1 MSSGKVKP
9 SMEWL
14 NSLKAQGKVEII
26 EDAVPAKLYEYSV
39 IHDNSHI
46 TSTGAL
52 AVRSGKKTGRSP
64 KDKRIVMDD
73 LVKDDVSWGKVNMPM
88 EKDKFQEMK
97 TRALDFL
104 KTKERL
110 YVVNV
115 WAGWDPSLRISVKIV
130 TSRPY
135 HALFVRTMLI
145 PAGPED
151 AKEFE
156 SPDYVIYNGGEK
168 AANDTDP
175 NSACVVINFTSHEF
189 VILGTQYAGEMKKGV
204 FTILNY
210 LMPKQ
215 NILSMHASCNIDLKK
230 NQSSMFFGLSGT
242 GKTTL
247 STDPLR
253 SMVGDDEHCWTDHG
267 VFNVEY
273 GCYAK
278 CVNLKQEDEPDIF
291 NAIKY
296 GAVLENIVM
305 DPKSRIVDY
314 YDISVTEN
322 TRAAYPLS
330 HLTNAV
336 IPAQIT
342 THPSNVFF
350 LTFDAFGALPPVSK
364 LDFHQAMYHFV
375 NGYTSKVAG
384 TEQGIKEPEATFST
398 CFGEPF
404 MVFDPVVYAKLL
416 ADRVIKHK
424 CNVWLINTGYVQGPY
439 GSKKGHRIKLR
450 HTRAILDAIHNGD
463 LDDEKVFNSKRTD
476 VFNLQ
481 IPLAVKGV
489 PDDILDPEKS
499 WEDVAAYKKKIAEL
513 GQRFARNFH
522 HHHKANHDPEIA
534 EGGPHLDP
542 DLVLPDDNSAGGM
555 AG

>member
-1 MSSGKVKP
+1 MAAKTKP

-14 NSLKAQGKVEII
+14 NTLKSEGKVEII
-26 EDAVPAKLYEYSV
+26 EDASPARLYEYSV
-39 IHDNSHI
+39 IHDNSNF
-46 TSTGAL
+46 TSSGAL

-64 KDKRIVMDD
+64 KDKRIVKDD
-73 LVKDDVSWGKVNMPM
+73 LVKDDVAWGKVNMPM
-88 EKDKFQEMK
+88 EPEKFVQAKD
-97 TRALDFL
+97 RAQQFL
-104 KTKERL
+104 SSKERL

-115 WAGWDPSLRISVKIV
+115 WGGWDPSLRISVKIV

-145 PAGPED
+145 PAGEED

-156 SPDYVIYNGGEK
+156 NPDYVIYNAGETP
-168 AANDTDP
+168 ADDSNP

-215 NILSMHASCNIDLKK
+215 GILSMHASCNIDLKK
-230 NQSSMFFGLSGT
+230 NQSTIFFGLSGT

-247 STDPLR
+247 STDPGR
-253 SMVGDDEHCWTDHG
+253 AMVGDDEHCWTDHG
-267 VFNVEY
+267 VYNIEG

-278 CVNLKQEDEPDIF
+278 CVNLKQEEEPDIF

-305 DPKSRIVDY
+305 NPKSRVVDY
-314 YDISVTEN
+314 TDISVTEN

-330 HLTNAV
+330 HLPNAV
-336 IPAQIT
+336 IPAQIS
-342 THPSNVFF
+342 THPNHVIF

-384 TEQGIKEPEATFST
+384 TELGVKEPETTFST

-416 ADRVIKHK
+416 ADRVNAYK
-424 CNVWLINTGYVQGPY
+424 CKVWLINTGYVQGPY
-439 GSKKGHRIKLR
+439 GSKRGHRIKLR

-463 LDDEKVFNSKRTD
+463 LDDEKAFSPNRTD
-476 VFNLQ
+476 VFKLQ
-481 IPLAVKGV
+481 IPLQVKGV
-489 PDDILDPEKS
+489 PDEILDPEKS
-499 WEDVAAYKKKIAEL
+499 WEDLSAYKKTITEL

-542 DLVLPDDNSAGGM
+542 DLVLPEDDSAGGL